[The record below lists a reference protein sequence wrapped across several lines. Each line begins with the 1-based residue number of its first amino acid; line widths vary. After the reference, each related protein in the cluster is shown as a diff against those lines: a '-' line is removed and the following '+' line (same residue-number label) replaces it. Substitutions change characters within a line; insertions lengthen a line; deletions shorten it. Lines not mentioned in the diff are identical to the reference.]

1 MLDSIIVQDNESV
14 ATKITSNTVNTR
26 RKLMQRWGPPVL
38 VFTIATFLI
47 RKDSSDGKSVISS
60 NLLRSYTGRRELYSP
75 YDKSTKVEL
84 PAWTNSLANVWDPL
98 EKEQTP
104 FFWFIPKAGGTTISD
119 VFSNCLG
126 LTLASNKGMETGNQT
141 LSVHESASEKQQQY
155 PHQAHY
161 VNVKTNNE
169 KWIEKCKERGLL
181 ESGLADVFATQHMT
195 YAAQNL
201 FTENHQ
207 GRGFVMMRHP
217 VKRVIDQFL
226 YRQQQAKVLTEQEPQ
241 QEGEAISQQQYL
253 AEMSL
258 EDFIASNQFMNNFE
272 VRMLNGIT
280 DFTTPI
286 TDAHVAM
293 AKEILRRK
301 FVVGIFEWFDVGMV
315 RFEKYFGWWKQF
327 KVLNNL
333 TINNCHYSIIES
345 GDAQIAQP
353 KVENVQQIYAGIMSR
368 SWADVELYHYA
379 RTLFADQAKLL

>member
-1 MLDSIIVQDNESV
+1 
-14 ATKITSNTVNTR
+14 
-26 RKLMQRWGPPVL
+26 
-38 VFTIATFLI
+38 
-47 RKDSSDGKSVISS
+47 
-60 NLLRSYTGRRELYSP
+60 
-75 YDKSTKVEL
+75 
-84 PAWTNSLANVWDPL
+84 
-98 EKEQTP
+98 
-104 FFWFIPKAGGTTISD
+104 
-119 VFSNCLG
+119 
-126 LTLASNKGMETGNQT
+126 
-141 LSVHESASEKQQQY
+141 
-155 PHQAHY
+155 
-161 VNVKTNNE
+161 
-169 KWIEKCKERGLL
+169 
-181 ESGLADVFATQHMT
+181 
-195 YAAQNL
+195 
-201 FTENHQ
+201 
-207 GRGFVMMRHP
+207 
-217 VKRVIDQFL
+217 
-226 YRQQQAKVLTEQEPQ
+226 
-241 QEGEAISQQQYL
+241 
-253 AEMSL
+253 MSL